1 MAWHGGRIGVRLLQA
16 RKLTRVAEQ
25 APEQPS
31 PHPAHPVP
39 THVPLPQVLTYGHRK
54 PVAEFV
60 GEIRA
65 LSLADLKAAVGK
77 LLKSP
82 PSMAV
87 LGDIAHVPRYD
98 QVAKRFG

>member
-1 MAWHGGRIGVRLLQA
+1 MPSAVPGSAACPSLAPA
-16 RKLTRVAEQ
+16 R
-25 APEQPS
+25 
-31 PHPAHPVP
+31 
-39 THVPLPQVLTYGHRK
+39 RK

-60 GEIRA
+60 SEIQGLKA
-65 LSLADLKAAVGK
+65 ADLTAAVGK
-77 LLKSP
+77 LLKTA

>member
-1 MAWHGGRIGVRLLQA
+1 MVCALVSLVCGYMDCVVQQALCCCCTSPPSRLLP
-16 RKLTRVAEQ
+16 LTPASAAA
-25 APEQPS
+25 AP
-31 PHPAHPVP
+31 A
-39 THVPLPQVLTYGHRK
+39 LCRK

-60 GEIRA
+60 SEIQA
-65 LSLADLKAAVGK
+65 LKPSDLSAAVGK

-98 QVAKRFG
+98 QVAKRFA

>member
-1 MAWHGGRIGVRLLQA
+1 MGLREATVLLLPP
-16 RKLTRVAEQ
+16 LTLTPAGPAA
-25 APEQPS
+25 APLLPPS
-31 PHPAHPVP
+31 C
-39 THVPLPQVLTYGHRK
+39 PLRRK

-60 GEIRA
+60 SEIQA
-65 LSLADLKAAVGK
+65 LKPSDLSAAVSK

-98 QVAKRFG
+98 QVAKRFA